1 MPNVNQNQNKETIL
15 LLARV
20 ESALERDSFDE
31 AITALHQILAIKNQN
46 QANKKDLADVYY
58 DLATTYLSASASS
71 NQRKEKDYL
80 NLGKKFV
87 SLAINCYPSTL
98 KYAADLKECNKVF
111 KEISQRLKRTN
122 KKTDSTRAHYR
133 ESLTN
138 GTLFISSYIEGDVL
152 NLRLNPRFRN
162 HKSYL
167 GIQKMLRGMQRI
179 RPEFRGRF
187 EMRGWDKDKENFRLK
202 IIAKEKHTAQNYLQF
217 IQEQA
222 KTSRSKR
229 YLNMV
234 AEGRVIVRVTKI
246 ADSVTLV
253 LDPDLSSEDIYG
265 INVALYNKYNSSD
278 EFKRYFGSPKKN
290 QSHPS
295 MTLMEPGKALS
306 AKEIKL
312 LICRLCTKHYVTKRK
327 RSPKRSGSI
336 EEMRSALTSAD
347 SNQIVLDDAL
357 ELPVFSFHPAF
368 DTFTQTTNVQ
378 PWMQT
383 VQSPSNNVD
392 IVEAD
397 VNEWLRMIK

>member
-1 MPNVNQNQNKETIL
+1 MPNVNQNQNNETVL

-20 ESALERDSFDE
+20 ESALARDSFDE

-46 QANKKDLADVYY
+46 QANKRDLADVYY

-71 NQRKEKDYL
+71 NKRKENDYL
-80 NLGKKFV
+80 NLGKKFI

-98 KYAADLKECNKVF
+98 AYAEDLKECNKVF
-111 KEISQRLKRTN
+111 NEISHRLKRTH
-122 KKTDSTRAHYR
+122 KKTDSTRSHYR
-133 ESLTN
+133 ESLVN
-138 GTLFISSYIEGDVL
+138 GTLFISSYIEGDIL
-152 NLRLNPRFRN
+152 NLRLNPNFRN
-162 HKSYL
+162 KKSYL
-167 GIQKMLRGMQRI
+167 GIHKMLREMQRV

-187 EMRGWDKDKENFRLK
+187 EMKGWDKDKENFRLK

-222 KTSRSKR
+222 TTSRSKR
-229 YLNMV
+229 HLDIV
-234 AEGRVIVRVTKI
+234 AEGKVIVSVSKKS
-246 ADSVTLV
+246 DSVTLV
-253 LDPDLSSEDIYG
+253 LDPGLSSEDIYS

-312 LICRLCTKHYVTKRK
+312 LICRLCTKRK
-327 RSPKRSGSI
+327 RSPKNSGSI
-336 EEMRSALTSAD
+336 EEMRNALTSAD

-357 ELPVFSFHPAF
+357 EMPVFSFHPAF
-368 DTFTQTTNVQ
+368 DAFTQTTNVQ

-397 VNEWLRMIK
+397 VNDWLRMIK